1 MTIHAE
7 LKSLFYFGMKLHK
20 VDLDPVTFQVD
31 VKKVERLINSNTVLI
46 CGSAPN
52 YPHGIIDDIESLS
65 KLAVK
70 YNIPLHVDACLGSF
84 IVSF

>member
-1 MTIHAE
+1 
-7 LKSLFYFGMKLHK
+7 MKLHK

-70 YNIPLHVDACLGSF
+70 YNIRCTLMHVWGHLLF
-84 IVSF
+84 RF